1 MKVTKSIFGCGLALA
16 LSAGVANAQ
25 DEATEGKAKLP
36 VWAENIYLGGSIG
49 ATSAIT
55 DVKQYDLYPVT
66 SYRNEVGF
74 GGGGFVGYTIN
85 SAFST
90 ELQINGFG
98 INGTNRQNKEWF
110 TGGGFEPTL
119 NLKVNFTNLF
129 FTGSK
134 GHSKLNISGYAGAGL
149 FMFRSRL
156 FELGEGNPDTDN
168 LKGRQG
174 FENDGETKTDRVQE
188 IVVPLGLQV
197 AYDLTSKA
205 SIFFDQRFG
214 LVNTDKLDAKIGG
227 SSPAEFYTYTALGV
241 NYKLSDKKWLR
252 PEAELNDKLAAV
264 DSILDGFK
272 DSDGDGVMDTYD
284 KDNKTPEGA
293 KTTGDGMAMDTD
305 GDGVADYVD
314 QERLSPC
321 TEVDENGVALD
332 SDNDGVA
339 NCKDAEPNTPEGSQV
354 DVAGKAISTMPGL
367 PAVSDDKEG
376 SAATG
381 ADVGLPSVYFAMG
394 STKLEYSNYPALTE
408 VAKFLKKNKDA
419 KLTVVGHTDATGSD
433 DFNKKLGERRAQAA
447 IDHLVKIY
455 GIDAGRLSA
464 VSEGSSNSIAVSK
477 AARANRRVDF
487 LYSK

>member
-1 MKVTKSIFGCGLALA
+1 MKVTNSIFGCGIALA

-25 DEATEGKAKLP
+25 EVPEEKAKLP

-49 ATSAIT
+49 ATTAIT

-66 SYRNEVGF
+66 KFRNEVGF
-74 GGGGFVGYTIN
+74 GGGGYLGYTIN

-90 ELQINGFG
+90 ELQLYGFG
-98 INGTNRQNKEWF
+98 INGTRRQNSEWF
-110 TGGGFEPTL
+110 TGGGFEPSL

-134 GHSKLNISGYAGAGL
+134 GESKLNISGYFGAGL

-156 FELGEGNPDTDN
+156 YTLDENNLDTESAS
-168 LKGRQG
+168 LKSYQG
-174 FENDGETKTDRVQE
+174 FQSDGETKVDRTQE
-188 IVVPLGLQV
+188 IVIPIGLQV
-197 AYDLTSKA
+197 SYDISSKV
-205 SIFFDQRFG
+205 SVFFDQRIG
-214 LVNTDKLDAKIGG
+214 TVNTDKLDAKVSGN
-227 SSPAEFYTYTALGV
+227 SPAEFYTYTALGV
-241 NYKLSDKKWLR
+241 NYKLSDKKWMR
-252 PEAELNDKLAAV
+252 PEAELHDKLSKV

-332 SDNDGVA
+332 SDGDKVP
-339 NCKDAEPNTPEGSQV
+339 NCKDAEPNSPEGAQV
-354 DVAGKAISTMPGL
+354 DVAGKAISTLPGL
-367 PAVSDDKEG
+367 
-376 SAATG
+376 AATEDKGSSASG
-381 ADVGLPSVYFAMG
+381 ADVGLPSIYFAMG
-394 STKLEYSNYPALTE
+394 STKLEYSNYPSLTE

-433 DFNKKLGERRAQAA
+433 DLNKKLGQNRAQAA

-464 VSEGSSNSIAVSK
+464 VSEGSSNSIAVGK